1 MLVRNERPQT
11 SKNPLAKTKS
21 IDRKARSALGQMSGG
36 LSPLAL
42 ASVLSDWSVH
52 LATSPGKQMALWQQA
67 ADNMTALARFAT
79 SSLNGS
85 QETEPPTAPKPG
97 DRRFQDETW
106 SQFPFSLYQ
115 QGFLLA
121 EEWVESATTGIA
133 GVSAADERAMSF
145 TARQVCDVFSPSNFL
160 LTNPEVIRR
169 TQDEKGANLTRG
181 ASHFVADAANAINGT
196 ARPKPSAFV
205 VGENLATTPGRVVF
219 RNHLIE
225 LIQYDPTTKTVH
237 PEPLLIVPAWIMK
250 YYILDLSQE
259 NSMVRYLTSQGF
271 TVFMISWRNPGSE
284 DAELGMEDYLEQGP
298 LAALDTIQT
307 ITKSPKV
314 HAAGYCLGG
323 TLLSIAAAAM
333 ARDGDDRLASVTLLT
348 AQTDFTEAGEL
359 MLFIN
364 ESQISFLEDI
374 MQDKGYLEG
383 SRMAGAFQVLQS
395 NNLIWSR
402 MKREYLLGERSSVND
417 MMAWNA
423 DTTRMPARM
432 HSDYL
437 RKLFLENE
445 LASGKYEVGDHP
457 VALRDVHVPIF
468 AVGTETDHVAP
479 WKSVFKI
486 HTLCHSDVT
495 FVLTKG
501 GHNTGIVSEPGHRGR
516 HFHVHTVLEEDHYL
530 SPDDWT
536 EAANLKEGSWWPE
549 WTTWLSTKSGKHKT
563 PPKFGRSLAPAP
575 GTYVMM
581 E

>member
-1 MLVRNERPQT
+1 
-11 SKNPLAKTKS
+11 
-21 IDRKARSALGQMSGG
+21 
-36 LSPLAL
+36 
-42 ASVLSDWSVH
+42 
-52 LATSPGKQMALWQQA
+52 MALWQQA
-67 ADNMTALARFAT
+67 VDNTSALTRFAL
-79 SSLNGS
+79 SSLNPAEGV
-85 QETEPPTAPKPG
+85 QPPTEPKPG
-97 DRRFQDETW
+97 DRRFQDAAW
-106 SQFPFSLYQ
+106 SRLPFSFYQ

-121 EEWVESATTGIA
+121 EQWVEAATTGIA
-133 GVSAADERAMSF
+133 GVSAADEKAISF
-145 TARQVCDVFSPSNFL
+145 TARQMCDVFSPSNFL
-160 LTNPEVIRR
+160 LTNPEVMRR
-169 TQDEKGANLTRG
+169 TQEEKGTNLTKG
-181 ASHFVADAANAINGT
+181 ASHFVTDTMNAMTGAANPET
-196 ARPKPSAFV
+196 AAFV
-205 VGENLATTPGRVVF
+205 VGQNLATAPGRVVF
-219 RNHLIE
+219 RNHLME
-225 LIQYDPTTKTVH
+225 LIQYEPTTKTVH

-271 TVFMISWRNPGSE
+271 TVFMISWRNPGEE
-284 DAELGMEDYLEQGP
+284 DADLGMEDYLEQGP
-298 LAALDTIQT
+298 FAALDAIQE
-307 ITKSPKV
+307 ITKSLKV

-333 ARDGDDRLASVTLLT
+333 ARDGDDRLQSVTLLT

-364 ESQISFLEDI
+364 ESQVSFLEDI

-383 SRMAGAFQVLQS
+383 SRMAGAFQILQS

-402 MKREYLLGERSSVND
+402 IKREYLLGERSSVND

-437 RKLFLENE
+437 RKLFLKNE
-445 LASGKYEVGDHP
+445 LAAGKYEVDNHS
-457 VALRDVHVPIF
+457 VALRDVHIPIF

-486 HTLCHSDVT
+486 HALCHSDVT

-501 GHNTGIVSEPGHRGR
+501 GHNAGIVSEPGHPRR
-516 HFHVHTVLEEDHYL
+516 NYRVHTVRDDDHYL
-530 SPDDWT
+530 SPDDWLQ
-536 EAANLKEGSWWPE
+536 AATLKEGSWWPE
-549 WTTWLSTKSGKHKT
+549 WTDWLTTESGKRKS
-563 PPKFGRSLAPAP
+563 PPKVGRSLGPAP

>member
-1 MLVRNERPQT
+1 MLVRNERPQ
-11 SKNPLAKTKS
+11 SIEDPSAKTKS
-21 IDRKARSALGQMSGG
+21 IDRKARSVLGQMSGG

-42 ASVLSDWSVH
+42 ASVVSDWTVH
-52 LATSPGKQMALWQQA
+52 LATSPGKQVALWQQA
-67 ADNMTALARFAT
+67 FENMTALARFTA
-79 SSLNGS
+79 SSFGKTD
-85 QETEPPTAPKPG
+85 QAEPPAQPKAG
-97 DRRFQDETW
+97 DRRFQDEAW
-106 SQFPFSLYQ
+106 AQAPFSLYQ

-121 EEWVESATTGIA
+121 EEWVEAATTGIA
-133 GVSAADERAMSF
+133 GVSEADEKAISF
-145 TARQVCDVFSPSNFL
+145 AARQVCDVFSPSNFL
-160 LTNPEVIRR
+160 LTNPEVMRR
-169 TQDEKGANLTRG
+169 THDEKGANLTKG
-181 ASHFVADAANAINGT
+181 ASHFVTDTMNAVTGATNPKNGE
-196 ARPKPSAFV
+196 FV
-205 VGENLATTPGRVVF
+205 VGETLATTPGRVVF

-225 LIQYDPTTKTVH
+225 LIQYEPTTETVH

-250 YYILDLSQE
+250 YYILDLSQQ
-259 NSMVRYLTSQGF
+259 NSMVRYLASQGF
-271 TVFMISWRNPGSE
+271 TVFMISWRNPGGE

-298 LAALDTIQT
+298 LAALDAIQK
-307 ITKSPKV
+307 ITKSLKV

-333 ARDGDDRLASVTLLT
+333 ARDGDDRLATVTLLT

-364 ESQISFLEDI
+364 ESQVSFLEDV

-383 SRMAGAFQVLQS
+383 SHMAGAFQILQS

-402 MKREYLLGERSSVND
+402 MKREYLLGERSPVND

-437 RKLFLENE
+437 RKLFLKNE

-457 VALRDVHVPIF
+457 IALRDVHIPIF

-479 WKSVFKI
+479 WRSVFKI

-501 GHNTGIVSEPGHRGR
+501 GHNAGIVSEPGHPRR
-516 HFHVHTVLEEDHYL
+516 HFRVHTVREDDHYL
-530 SPDDWT
+530 APDDWLEVAT
-536 EAANLKEGSWWPE
+536 LNEGSWWPE
-549 WTTWLSTKSGKHKT
+549 WCAWLSARSGQRRQ
-563 PPKFGRSLAPAP
+563 PPKPGPSLGSAP